1 MRREWDPE
9 DLIACWTLIDADRTL
24 VGNKTGPTRLGFALS
39 LKFFELEARF
49 PRHAG
54 EIPPAPVDYVASQVK
69 VEPRA
74 LADYRF
80 SGRTFE
86 YHRAQIRGAF
96 GFQEASGED
105 EETLA
110 GWLAE
115 EVCPVE
121 LREERLRDALLA
133 RCRAEKLEPPG
144 PSRIARVVGS
154 ARAASE
160 RRLCETTLSRLPA
173 DSVARLEGLIAEED
187 AWHGDGARGERRGGR
202 GMLAELKADPVRV
215 GLDTLLREVEKLGRV
230 RAVGLPDDVFAGSSE
245 RLVEAWRARAA
256 RSYPSD
262 LRNSPRPVR
271 LTLLAA
277 LVWSRAAEV
286 TDSLVD
292 LLIAVVH
299 KMDVRAE
306 KKVEGELLEDLKR
319 VRGKQGIL
327 FSLAEAAVE
336 HPDETVRRALYPVV
350 GEGTLKDLVKEAKA
364 SETAFRGR
372 VRTVL
377 RSSYSAHYRKMLP
390 PLLAALSFRSNN
402 AAYRPVMEALEILSR
417 YVGRERVRHY
427 DPAETVAIGGV
438 VPTEWRGAVVDE
450 RGRIERIPY
459 ELCAL
464 IALRDAIR
472 RREVWVSG
480 AGRWRNPE
488 EDLPQDFEENRDV
501 HYESLGHPLDPA
513 EFVGNLKERLSR
525 ALAAFD
531 RGLAEGTTG
540 GVRITTRRGRPWISV
555 PKVEKLPE
563 PRNLGALKAEVE
575 KRWGTIDL
583 LDVLKEAALL
593 TGFDGEFPSVASREV
608 TDPETLRRRLLLVL
622 FGLGTNVGIRQVVAG
637 FAQEHG
643 ETEATLRR
651 VRRTRVNRDN
661 LRRAIAR
668 LVNTTFEAR
677 DTSWWGEGTASAS
690 DSKKFG
696 SIDSNIMTE
705 WHQRYRGPGVMIY
718 WHIEKKSAAIYSQL
732 KSCSSSEVA
741 AMIEGLLR
749 HLTSAEIDRN
759 FTDTHGAS
767 VVGFAFTHLL
777 GFRLLPRLK
786 NIGRIRLHTA
796 NGVADGG
803 DAGEAGGSP
812 YPHLKDVLTRPIR
825 WDVIERNYDQMV
837 KYATALRL
845 GTAESEQVLR
855 RFTRGGPKHPTYAA
869 LEELG
874 RAVRTI
880 FVCEYLASEALR
892 REVHEGRQVVETW
905 NGANAVL
912 FYGKSG
918 ELTGSDREAQ
928 EVSVLALHLLQSA
941 LVHVNTLLLQEIL
954 AEPGWS
960 QRMTDEDRRA
970 LSPLFWTHVNPYGR
984 FVLDMDS
991 RLDLAAPAEAAPE
1004 AMPNAQV
1011 SPLAVSTAASLSDT
1025 GTNDP
1030 I

>member
-9 DLIACWTLIDADRTL
+9 DLIDCWTLIDADRSL

-39 LKFFELEARF
+39 LKFFELEARL

-54 EIPPAPVDYVASQVK
+54 EIPPAAVEYVASQVK
-69 VEPRA
+69 VEPGK
-74 LADYRF
+74 LAGYRF
-80 SGRTFE
+80 AGRTFE
-86 YHRAQIRGAF
+86 YHRAQIRRAF
-96 GFQEASGED
+96 GFREASGED
-105 EETLA
+105 EKAL
-110 GWLAE
+110 GRWLAE

-133 RCRAEKLEPPG
+133 RCRAQKLEPPG
-144 PSRIARVVGS
+144 SSRIERVVGS
-154 ARAASE
+154 AKAAAE
-160 RRLCETTLSRLPA
+160 QEFCART
-173 DSVARLEGLIAEED
+173 VARLPEGSVKRLEELVAEEGPGHD
-187 AWHGDGARGERRGGR
+187 GGR
-202 GMLAELKADPVRV
+202 AGSGMLAELKADPVRV
-215 GLDTLLREVEKLGRV
+215 SLDTLLREVDKLGRV
-230 RAVGLPDDVFAGSSE
+230 RAIGLPAGLFEGISE
-245 RLVEAWRARAA
+245 KLVEAWCARAA

-262 LRNSPRPVR
+262 LRSSPRPVR

-292 LLIAVVH
+292 LLVAVVH

-319 VRGKQGIL
+319 VRGKEGIL
-327 FSLAEAAVE
+327 FSLVEAAVD

-350 GEGTLKDLVKEAKA
+350 GEGTLKDLVREAKA
-364 SETAFRGR
+364 NRNAFRGR

-377 RSSYSAHYRKMLP
+377 RSSYTAHYRKMLP

-402 AAYRPVMEALEILSR
+402 AAYRPVMDALGLLSR
-417 YVGRERVRHY
+417 YAVGRERARYY
-427 DPAETVAIGGV
+427 DAAERVPIEGV
-438 VPTEWRGAVVDE
+438 VPAGWRAVVAAE
-450 RGRIERIPY
+450 RGRVERIPY

-472 RREVWVSG
+472 RREVWVAG
-480 AGRWRNPE
+480 ASRWRNPE
-488 EDLPQDFEENRDV
+488 EDLPRDFEENRDV
-501 HYESLGHPLDPA
+501 HYGSLGQPLDPE
-513 EFVGNLKERLSR
+513 EFVAELKERLSGALATLDR
-525 ALAAFD
+525 ALD
-531 RGLAEGTTG
+531 EGTTG
-540 GVRITTRRGRPWISV
+540 GVRITARRGRPWISV
-555 PKVEKLPE
+555 PKLEKLPE
-563 PRNLGALKAEVE
+563 PENLGALKTEVE
-575 KRWGTIDL
+575 RRWGTIDL

-593 TGFDGEFPSVASREV
+593 TGFDEEFPSVASREV
-608 TDPETLRRRLLLVL
+608 TARDTLRRRVLLVL
-622 FGLGTNVGIRQVVAG
+622 FALGTNVGIRQVVATG
-637 FAQEHG
+637 EHG
-643 ETEATLRR
+643 ETEAALRR

-668 LVNTTFEAR
+668 LVDATFEAR
-677 DTSWWGEGTASAS
+677 DEVWWGEGTACAS

-696 SIDSNIMTE
+696 SVDSNIMTE

-718 WHIEKKSAAIYSQL
+718 WHVEKKSAAIYSQL

-741 AMIEGLLR
+741 AMIEGLLG

-759 FTDTHGAS
+759 YVDTHGAS
-767 VVGFAFTHLL
+767 VAGFAFTYLL

-786 NIGRIRLHTA
+786 NIGSIRLHRA
-796 NGVADGG
+796 HRAADQ
-803 DAGEAGGSP
+803 DEAGEAGGP
-812 YPHLKDVLTRPIR
+812 AYPHLEDVLNRPIR
-825 WDVIERNYDQMV
+825 WELIEQQYDQLV

-880 FVCEYLASEALR
+880 FACEYLASEALR

-905 NGANAVL
+905 NGANEVV

-918 ELTGSDREAQ
+918 ELTGSDRENQ

-954 AEPGWS
+954 AEPEWS
-960 QRMTDEDRRA
+960 GRMTDEDRRA
-970 LSPLFWTHVNPYGR
+970 LSPLFWAHVNPYGR

-991 RLDLAAPAEAAPE
+991 RLDLAATEPPGRL
-1004 AMPNAQV
+1004 P
-1011 SPLAVSTAASLSDT
+1011 
-1025 GTNDP
+1025 DP
-1030 I
+1030 PPDPVPGGPI